1 LWAIDYESLGDR
13 LHIVHVVF
21 LRRSKENAA
30 YVGNTTGTAQDDV
43 FSCFFQQF
51 LSCKTMLHLDPVGAP
66 VTTPKQRELAVRQQQ
81 PGCNQLIVDLGE
93 F

>member
-1 LWAIDYESLGDR
+1 LWTIDYESLGDR
-13 LHIVHVVF
+13 LHIFHLVF

-43 FSCFFQQF
+43 FSTSFSRAPKRC
-51 LSCKTMLHLDPVGAP
+51 SIWIHLVGAP